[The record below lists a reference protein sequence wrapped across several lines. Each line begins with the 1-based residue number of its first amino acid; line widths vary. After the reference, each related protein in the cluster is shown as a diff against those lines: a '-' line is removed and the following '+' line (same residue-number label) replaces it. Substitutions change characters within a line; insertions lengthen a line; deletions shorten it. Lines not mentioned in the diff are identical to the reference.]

1 MRLRLAHTM
10 TSRFPIAPEKVAA
23 TLASLLEAQGQRDL
37 AVIVRAAKASV
48 EETGYDNWSGG
59 TYFHT
64 LHLELPVAA
73 YAKVEPSL
81 RDIEQ
86 SIAAKLETA
95 LRITGSD
102 VLREVMITP
111 AFDDASANAAP
122 AMPENE
128 IARLWGIGGC
138 RLFLSHISAHKAAV
152 ADLKRELRIYGV
164 AAFVAHEDIEPSLE
178 WQAEIELA
186 LRSMHAM
193 AALLTAGFH
202 ASNWTDQEVGVAFGR
217 GVLVIPVRLPENPY
231 GFIAKNQGLR
241 GDLSRPATLA
251 SSIVDI
257 LLKRD
262 RTAEPMREGLVVAV
276 ETAASFVSAKAVT
289 AKIEAVHGLTTE
301 QLERIEAAITSNRQ
315 VGGSYGIP
323 ARLRAFVAR
332 SRTGLV

>member
-1 MRLRLAHTM
+1 M
-10 TSRFPIAPEKVAA
+10 TNRFPIAPAKVAA

-37 AVIVRAAKASV
+37 AVIVRAARASV
-48 EETGYDNWSGG
+48 EETGYDNWNGG

-73 YAKVEPSL
+73 YAKVEPNL

-111 AFDDASANAAP
+111 AFDDASADATP
-122 AMPENE
+122 AVPENE
-128 IARLWGIGGC
+128 IVRLWGIGGFH
-138 RLFLSHISAHKAAV
+138 LFLSHISAHKAAV
-152 ADLKRELRIYGV
+152 ADLKRELRPYGV
-164 AAFVAHEDIEPSLE
+164 AAFVAHEDIEPSLD

-193 AALLTAGFH
+193 AALLTPGFH
-202 ASNWTDQEVGVAFGR
+202 ASSWTDQEVGVAFGR
-217 GVLVIPVRLPENPY
+217 GVLVVPVRLPENPY
-231 GFIAKNQGLR
+231 GFIAKSQGLR

-276 ETAASFVSAKAVT
+276 ETAASFAHARTVT
-289 AKIEAVHGLTTE
+289 AKIETVRGLTAQ
-301 QLERIEAAITSNRQ
+301 QLERIEAAIASNGQ
-315 VGGSYGIP
+315 VSGSSGVP
-323 ARLRAFVAR
+323 ARLRALAAGSRGDPRR
-332 SRTGLV
+332 SAVRQ

>member
-1 MRLRLAHTM
+1 M
-10 TSRFPIAPEKVAA
+10 TNRFPIEAEKVAA

-37 AVIVRAAKASV
+37 ADIVRAARASV
-48 EETGYDNWSGG
+48 EETGYDNWNGG

-73 YAKVEPSL
+73 YAKVEPTL

-102 VLREVMITP
+102 LLREVMITP
-111 AFDDASANAAP
+111 AFDDASAGAVAAVP
-122 AMPENE
+122 GDD
-128 IARLWGIGGC
+128 IARLWGVGGC

-152 ADLKRELRIYGV
+152 ADLKRELRVYGV

-193 AALLTAGFH
+193 AALLTPGFH
-202 ASNWTDQEVGVAFGR
+202 ASSWTDQEIGVAFGR
-217 GVLVIPVRLPENPY
+217 AVLVIPVRLPENPY

-241 GDLSRPATLA
+241 GDLSQPATLA
-251 SSIVDI
+251 SAMVDI

-262 RTAEPMREGLVVAV
+262 RTAEPTREGLVVGV
-276 ETAASFVSAKAVT
+276 ETAVSFAQAKMVT
-289 AKIEAVHGLTTE
+289 AKIETVHGLTTE
-301 QLERIEAAITSNRQ
+301 QLERLEVAIGSNGQ
-315 VGGSYGIP
+315 VGGSHGIP
-323 ARLRAFVAR
+323 ARLRALVAR
-332 SRTGLV
+332 SGGDVNVSAVPR